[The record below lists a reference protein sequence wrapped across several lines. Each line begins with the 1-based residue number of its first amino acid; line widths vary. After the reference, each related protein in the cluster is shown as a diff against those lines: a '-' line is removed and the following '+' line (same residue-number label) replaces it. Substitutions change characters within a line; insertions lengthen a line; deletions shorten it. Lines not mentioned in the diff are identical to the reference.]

1 MMKKILLLILGIA
14 CISAACTKKSGTT
27 PEAPSKPL
35 QIVVSNITTTLTI
48 YNVSITNQ
56 SSADL
61 MDLYAQTVNKTYTVN
76 VKSGDILKI
85 DYMLELEGVE
95 PPVAPVITFVYEGVT
110 KATVTNLAGKLYG
123 TTYIAIP

>member
-1 MMKKILLLILGIA
+1 MLFLILGIVCFSVA
-14 CISAACTKKSGTT
+14 CNKKSGPA
-27 PEAPSKPL
+27 PEAPPKPL

-48 YNVSITNQ
+48 YNLSITDQ

-85 DYMLELEGVE
+85 NYFLELEGIS
-95 PPVAPVITFVYEGVT
+95 PAVAPVISFIYDGVP
-110 KATVTNLAGKLYG
+110 KGRVTNLSG
-123 TTYIAIP
+123 TISGTMYIAIP